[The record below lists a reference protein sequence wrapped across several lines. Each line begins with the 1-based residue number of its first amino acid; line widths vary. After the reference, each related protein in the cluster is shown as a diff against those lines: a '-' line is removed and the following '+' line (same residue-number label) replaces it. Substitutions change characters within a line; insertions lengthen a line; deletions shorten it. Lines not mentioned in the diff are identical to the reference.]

1 MQLYDRCIRSVA
13 QVQQVKSN
21 RPGRK
26 REFCKR
32 EIYTY
37 LYKIYIQMAAV
48 RCNNALRALSW
59 SWGAFSSEPGVS
71 SGNMHA
77 TRNSSGVSRVEE
89 ESTAVSLYKS
99 PRRHHFHY
107 IIITWSDRLRVGATA
122 AEVVPMRH
130 CCSVPGFGDVG
141 EKKTLIKSC
150 NFWMSPKRCNITNR

>member
-107 IIITWSDRLRVGATA
+107 IIITWSDQLRGCGCHCSRGGAHATLLLCA
-122 AEVVPMRH
+122 WIWGMSGRKRH
-130 CCSVPGFGDVG
+130 
-141 EKKTLIKSC
+141 
-150 NFWMSPKRCNITNR
+150 W